1 MISMEDNPVFNA
13 GTGSTLNLLGE
24 VETDAALMDGEN
36 LEGAGVALVRGV
48 KNPIRL
54 ARIVMERTDHA
65 LIAGYGAERIAAV
78 FGLPTANLRVQD
90 RVKTRDESGRIQ
102 DGRWNDGTVDSRESS
117 SGSSPNCRR
126 EARTGGRIDNPR

>member
-65 LIAGYGAERIAAV
+65 LIAGYGAERIAAA

-90 RVKTRDESGRIQ
+90 RVNA
-102 DGRWNDGTVDSRESS
+102 W
-117 SGSSPNCRR
+117 RR
-126 EARTGGRIDNPR
+126 AQTSLRQGHQN